1 MRESMITWLI
11 DTFGVTAA
19 IDVEERALR
28 LGEEVIELTQADG
41 ITKEQWLA
49 LIDQVYAK
57 PKGDPMQELGGVG
70 VTLAAYCAVTDRD
83 AGKAFDDE
91 WARVN
96 TPEMKAKIKAK
107 HDTKAVVSS
116 QSERNRS

>member
-1 MRESMITWLI
+1 MPILEWIR
-11 DTFGVTAA
+11 DTFGEHATT
-19 IDVEERALR
+19 DVEERALR
-28 LGEEVIELTQADG
+28 FGEEVIELTQTDG

-57 PKGDPMQELGGVG
+57 PAGETFQELGGVC
-70 VTLAAYCAVTDRD
+70 VTFEAYNAVTQRD
-83 AGKAFDDE
+83 PRSAYLTE
-91 WARVN
+91 WERVN

-116 QSERNRS
+116 KSERNR